1 MRGVTSIHYLTAAQV
16 LFIHDRLI
24 AETGGSAGVRDL
36 GLLAAAV
43 ARPQATFDGADLYPD
58 LFTKAAAFMA
68 SLVNNHPFVDGNK
81 RVGITAVGLFL
92 RRNGYRLT
100 ATNAALEAF
109 TMQVAQGKLTVDE
122 MVGWFRTH
130 SVVL

>member
-1 MRGVTSIHYLTAAQV
+1 MRGIPSIHYLTAAQV

-122 MVGWFRTH
+122 MVDWFRTH
-130 SVVL
+130 SVAL

>member
-1 MRGVTSIHYLTAAQV
+1 MRGLPSIHYLTAAQV

-122 MVGWFRTH
+122 MVDWFRTH
-130 SVVL
+130 SVAL

>member
-24 AETGGSAGVRDL
+24 VETGGSAGVRDL

-92 RRNGYRLT
+92 SRNGYRLT

-122 MVGWFRTH
+122 MVDWFRTH
-130 SVVL
+130 SVAL